1 MSSGGESSFAIR
13 PFGTLAEYQACVALQ
28 EEVWG
33 EGFSERVP
41 VAILKVSQRLG
52 GVASGAYGPDGR
64 LAGFVFGMT
73 GIEGET
79 PVHWSDMLAVRPGLR
94 DSGLGRRLKL
104 HQRALLLERGVRR
117 VYWTFDPL
125 ESRNAHLN
133 LERLGV
139 VCREYVEDMYGE
151 SDSPLHQGIGTDRLV
166 ALWELDSPRVRHR
179 LGEEEAGHGGP
190 TGQAEPALEGVPRTP
205 RLEAELPSGSGSH
218 PAPQTPRF
226 DLEAPSVTVSI
237 PAHIQ
242 RLRRHDPELAREWR
256 RATRAV
262 LVHYLERGW
271 EVRGLKRAG
280 NLSHY
285 RLVREEGG
293 TSSSR

>member
-1 MSSGGESSFAIR
+1 MSDAQAAFSIR
-13 PFGTLAEYQACVALQ
+13 PFRTMDEFRGCVALQ

-52 GVASGAYGPDGR
+52 GVASGAYDADGE

-73 GIEGET
+73 GIEDQT

-94 DSGLGRRLKL
+94 DAGLGRRLKL
-104 HQRALLLERGVRR
+104 HQRDVLLEGGVRR

-125 ESRNAHLN
+125 ESRNAYLN

-151 SDSPLHQGIGTDRLV
+151 SDSPLHRGIGTDRLV
-166 ALWELDSPRVRHR
+166 AIWELDTPRVRAR
-179 LGEEEAGHGGP
+179 LGEKADVGQGPPASPEA
-190 TGQAEPALEGVPRTP
+190 AALEGGGDGAPRP
-205 RLEAELPSGSGSH
+205 G
-218 PAPQTPRF
+218 APVLGR
-226 DLEAPSVTVSI
+226 DAPVVTVAI

-242 RLRRHDPELAREWR
+242 HLRRDDAELAREWR
-256 RATRAV
+256 QATRTV
-262 LVHYLERGW
+262 LVHYLQRGW
-271 EVRGLKRAG
+271 EVRGLVRGG

-285 RLVREEGG
+285 RLVRGE
-293 TSSSR
+293 

>member
-1 MSSGGESSFAIR
+1 MSSTRADAFTIR
-13 PFGTLAEYQACVALQ
+13 PFRTMEEFRGCVALQ

-52 GVASGAYGPDGR
+52 GVASGAYDGDAE

-73 GIEGET
+73 GIEDGV

-94 DSGLGRRLKL
+94 DAGLGRRLKL
-104 HQRALLLERGVRR
+104 HQREVLLERDVRR

-125 ESRNAHLN
+125 ESRNAYLN

-166 ALWELDSPRVRHR
+166 AIWELDTPRVKAR
-179 LGEEEAGHGGP
+179 LGEDVKDHQALADASEA
-190 TGQAEPALEGVPRTP
+190 AALEGAGGVAAPGAPSSPESVPRP
-205 RLEAELPSGSGSH
+205 AAPVLRLDA
-218 PAPQTPRF
+218 
-226 DLEAPSVTVSI
+226 SVITVAI

-242 RLRRHDPELAREWR
+242 RLRRDHAELAREWR
-256 RATRAV
+256 QATRTV
-262 LVHYLERGW
+262 LVHYLQRGW
-271 EVRGLKRAG
+271 EVRALVRSG

-293 TSSSR
+293 GPASR